1 MPSKFPTKPDQD
13 CYSRAYFCFGSLI
26 MNLNIS
32 VKPGS
37 LNATGL
43 GAMGS
48 CGEGNRNTGTLTIP
62 VAIWDNGYPRQRNER
77 EVRGFRIGS

>member
-48 CGEGNRNTGTLTIP
+48 CGEG
-62 VAIWDNGYPRQRNER
+62 
-77 EVRGFRIGS
+77 S